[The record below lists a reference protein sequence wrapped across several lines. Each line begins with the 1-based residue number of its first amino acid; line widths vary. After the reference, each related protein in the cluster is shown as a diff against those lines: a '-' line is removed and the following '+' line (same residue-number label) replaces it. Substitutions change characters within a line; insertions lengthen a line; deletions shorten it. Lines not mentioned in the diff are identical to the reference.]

1 MSDNIQYVNSMRGC
15 ARRVPIDVASS
26 VKRVQS
32 LNRVPG
38 GWLGM
43 GWPVPIA
50 VAYTEPV
57 RFSVKVVRV
66 SNFWGDG
73 KRRIRV

>member
-15 ARRVPIDVASS
+15 ARLMPTNAASS

-32 LNRVPG
+32 VNRVPG
-38 GWLGM
+38 GWLGK
-43 GWPVPIA
+43 GWPWPIA

-57 RFSVKVVRV
+57 RVALKP
-66 SNFWGDG
+66 NFLAENKKAHHDAL
-73 KRRIRV
+73 